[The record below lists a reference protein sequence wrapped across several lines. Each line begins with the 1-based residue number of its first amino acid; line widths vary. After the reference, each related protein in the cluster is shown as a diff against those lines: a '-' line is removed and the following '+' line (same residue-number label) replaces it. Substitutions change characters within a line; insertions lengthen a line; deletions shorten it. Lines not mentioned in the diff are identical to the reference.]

1 MKFAA
6 LDCRLPSILYTNNI
20 HKLNVQHF
28 RFLRS
33 LAFKSRPTQFQKKC
47 LCVLYWRE
55 TEETKTNIANSSGKP
70 KSVKLVSC

>member
-33 LAFKSRPTQFQKKC
+33 LAFKSRPIQIQKKIFVRVI
-47 LCVLYWRE
+47 LER
-55 TEETKTNIANSSGKP
+55 NRRN
-70 KSVKLVSC
+70 